1 LPPRIKLTPEDIV
14 RAVVFLVLEDAK
26 NIINKG
32 TSMKAAVTTG
42 RKREVVIKE
51 IPTPSVQPGTLLLKT
66 KYCSICGSDLEY
78 LDGDFDYFE
87 EEAGKLHAGAILGHE
102 FCAEVAEV
110 GKGVEGW
117 SVGDR
122 VTLGGLRRG
131 CGQCWFCRRRLYHLC
146 LGVTGIRATAYP
158 EVTSGGYGGGLV
170 RAMSEY
176 FVLPPTSLQKVP
188 DNVSDEEAV
197 FVEPLAS
204 GVSAATAAGLR
215 PGDSTVI
222 IGAGKIGLGALLCAK
237 TAGAAPVIVIDLVKS
252 RLDKALE
259 MGADAV
265 LNNSKVDIISEVVR
279 LTEAG
284 PDAVFIC
291 ARAGKVLNQAIDMVR
306 RGGSIALVGFV
317 PPTEVNPGIWVW
329 KNLRFIGVEGFSPL
343 SIPMNLIAHKQ
354 VNVKPLISE
363 IIPLVDAQRAFDSM
377 YSGRNIAVLLKP

>member
-1 LPPRIKLTPEDIV
+1 
-14 RAVVFLVLEDAK
+14 
-26 NIINKG
+26 
-32 TSMKAAVTTG
+32 MKAVVTTG
-42 RKREVVIKE
+42 EKRKVVVKD
-51 IPTPSVQPGTLLLKT
+51 IPKPQVQPGTLLLKT

-78 LDGDFDYFE
+78 LDGDFEYFKG
-87 EEAGKLHAGAILGHE
+87 EAGKLHAGAILGHE

-110 GKGVEGW
+110 GERVEGW

-122 VTLGGLRRG
+122 VTLGGLRQG
-131 CGQCWFCRRRLYHLC
+131 CGQCYFCQRRLYHLC
-146 LGVTGIRATAYP
+146 LGVGGIRATSYP
-158 EVTSGGYGGGLV
+158 EVTPGGYGSKLIG
-170 RAMSEY
+170 AMAEY
-176 FVLPPTSLQKVP
+176 FVRPQTTFQKVP
-188 DNVSDEEAV
+188 DSVSDEEAAL
-197 FVEPLAS
+197 VEPLAN

-215 PGDSTVI
+215 PGDSAVI

-237 TAGAAPVIVIDLVKS
+237 VAGAAPVIVIDLIKS

-265 LNNSKVDIISEVVR
+265 LNDSKVDVISEVVK

-284 PDAVFIC
+284 PDAVLIC

-306 RGGSIALVGFV
+306 RGGIIVLVGFV

-363 IIPLVDAQRAFDSM
+363 VIPLEEAQRAFDSM
-377 YSGRNIAVLLKP
+377 YSGENIVVLLKP